1 VELGDRTNK
10 ENIEM
15 LFHISDHEYADPLLM
30 LFYTA
35 TVHEPP
41 SDNASKN
48 AFVSF
53 DKNIR
58 MTVEGLVPHGEAI
71 RESNFH
77 TSAYS
82 KTPISVSP

>member
-1 VELGDRTNK
+1 MELGDRTNK

-35 TVHEPP
+35 TVHEP

-53 DKNIR
+53 R
-58 MTVEGLVPHGEAI
+58 T
-71 RESNFH
+71 R
-77 TSAYS
+77 TSG
-82 KTPISVSP
+82 

>member
-15 LFHISDHEYADPLLM
+15 LF
-30 LFYTA
+30 YTA

-41 SDNASKN
+41 IDSASKN

-53 DKNIR
+53 WDKHIR
-58 MTVEGLVPHGEAI
+58 MIVEGLVPRGEA
-71 RESNFH
+71 S
-77 TSAYS
+77 
-82 KTPISVSP
+82 SPYKY